1 MDAKND
7 TPTNV
12 PTPFFFSTGVSLP
25 GDQVSSDNL
34 KPSYTKL
41 GLRRTPTPTSYFY
54 FILFYFH
61 FKLLS
66 TLVRHTKCCLK
77 EPYLELKILD

>member
-12 PTPFFFSTGVSLP
+12 PTPFFFSLQEFPFPEIKFLQTTSNP
-25 GDQVSSDNL
+25 HTQNL
-34 KPSYTKL
+34 ASGEL
-41 GLRRTPTPTSYFY
+41 QLQLHI
-54 FILFYFH
+54 FILFYLFY